1 MLGQLHDVDLQQ
13 LRLFVSVVEAG
24 GFSAA
29 QGLLGLS
36 QPTISQHMA
45 RLETRLGYR
54 LCSRGK
60 AGFKLTA
67 KGEQLLLAAR
77 TLFSAVENFRQ
88 QSNGVAGHLLGE
100 VRLGFSEALD
110 SAVIQQLGRA
120 IERFRQ
126 RDESVR
132 IELVSTMPADMER
145 LLLEQR
151 LDLAIGYFSKGQLAF
166 DYQLLFW
173 EVQHLYCAQGHPLF
187 NARDNTA
194 ELLKH
199 ADHVEHP
206 YRFLEKPEAQRPANS
221 FARSEQVEGTLAF
234 ILSGKHIGYLP
245 HHYARPWV
253 ERGLLRQIE
262 EEQSAFEVPFYLAGR
277 RGQAASEAQRAVEE
291 DLLAVFGVG
300 WEPGNSAT
308 APH

>member
-1 MLGQLHDVDLQQ
+1 MLGQLHDLDLQQ
-13 LRLFVSVVEAG
+13 LRLFVTVVEAG

-67 KGEQLLLAAR
+67 KGEQLLLSARSLFAAI
-77 TLFSAVENFRQ
+77 ENFRQ
-88 QSNGVAGHLLGE
+88 QSNGVAGRLLGE

-110 SAVIQQLGRA
+110 PQVIQQLGQA
-120 IERFRQ
+120 IARFRQ
-126 RDESVR
+126 RDESVH

-151 LDLAIGYFSKGQLAF
+151 LDLAIGYFSQGQLAF
-166 DYQLLFW
+166 DYRLLFW
-173 EVQHLYCAQGHPLF
+173 EVQHLYCAAGHPLF
-187 NARDNTA
+187 TA
-194 ELLKH
+194 KGDTRELLAQ

-206 YRFLEKPEAQRPANS
+206 YRFLQNREVQGAALG

-234 ILSGKHIGYLP
+234 ILSGRHIGYLP
-245 HHYARPWV
+245 RHYARPWL
-253 ERGLLRQIE
+253 EKGLLREIE
-262 EEQSAFEVPFYLAGR
+262 EQQRVFEVPFYLAGR
-277 RGQAASEAQRAVEE
+277 RGQAASEAQRAFEE
-291 DLLAVFGVG
+291 DLLGVFSTS
-300 WEPGNSAT
+300 E
-308 APH
+308 